1 MGNYY
6 SISAGDPLNCV
17 TELTGAPVERIQNF
31 LDPTSVWKKLYKAKQ
46 EDQIIICTATP
57 RKLPIGGAKMNP
69 DIIIGNAYSVKNL
82 VEENG
87 QQFVIVEDPL
97 E

>member
-46 EDQIIICTATP
+46 ED
-57 RKLPIGGAKMNP
+57 
-69 DIIIGNAYSVKNL
+69 
-82 VEENG
+82 
-87 QQFVIVEDPL
+87 
-97 E
+97 